1 MSKFWP
7 VFGHSSHVLFSKY
20 IFCVSNQSSCSAISK
35 KYSLKNRFMVLNK
48 IQRFLLGLSRL
59 YIQAQ
64 IIFEIEVPREEDS
77 IILNLYQSSL
87 CSTSIWTLGIF
98 LWSRRNIIFKILAD
112 IRYVLGTANTFETPR
127 ILILYIFWSVCVGNP
142 GTGPSWVP
150 TTWGSLSP
158 SGQST
163 IRTPRAGSSTSM

>member
-1 MSKFWP
+1 MRYQRSINSIKVFKVCQILSMSKFWP

-35 KYSLKNRFMVLNK
+35 KYSLKNKFMVLNE

-87 CSTSIWTLGIF
+87 CSTSIWTLGYLI
-98 LWSRRNIIFKILAD
+98 SCDQGA
-112 IRYVLGTANTFETPR
+112 
-127 ILILYIFWSVCVGNP
+127 ILYSKYLQIYDMF
-142 GTGPSWVP
+142 
-150 TTWGSLSP
+150 
-158 SGQST
+158 
-163 IRTPRAGSSTSM
+163 

>member
-1 MSKFWP
+1 MRYRRSINSIKDFNVCQILLMSKFWP
-7 VFGHSSHVLFSKY
+7 VLDHSSHVLFSKY

-35 KYSLKNRFMVLNK
+35 KYSLKNRFMVLNE

-87 CSTSIWTLGIF
+87 CSTSIWTLG
-98 LWSRRNIIFKILAD
+98 
-112 IRYVLGTANTFETPR
+112 Y
-127 ILILYIFWSVCVGNP
+127 LISCDQGAISYSKYLQIYAMF
-142 GTGPSWVP
+142 
-150 TTWGSLSP
+150 
-158 SGQST
+158 
-163 IRTPRAGSSTSM
+163 

>member
-1 MSKFWP
+1 MRYRRSINSIKVFNVCQILLMSKFWP
-7 VFGHSSHVLFSKY
+7 VLDHSSHVLFSKY

-35 KYSLKNRFMVLNK
+35 KYSLKNRFMVLNE

-87 CSTSIWTLGIF
+87 CSTSNLTLGYLVIKAQYHIQDTCRNTISF
-98 LWSRRNIIFKILAD
+98 L
-112 IRYVLGTANTFETPR
+112 
-127 ILILYIFWSVCVGNP
+127 VCIY
-142 GTGPSWVP
+142 
-150 TTWGSLSP
+150 LF
-158 SGQST
+158 
-163 IRTPRAGSSTSM
+163 

>member
-1 MSKFWP
+1 MRYRRSINSIKVFNVSYFLSMSKFWP

-35 KYSLKNRFMVLNK
+35 KYSLKNKFMVLNE
-48 IQRFLLGLSRL
+48 IQRFLLCLSRL

-87 CSTSIWTLGIF
+87 CSTSIWTLG
-98 LWSRRNIIFKILAD
+98 
-112 IRYVLGTANTFETPR
+112 Y
-127 ILILYIFWSVCVGNP
+127 LISCHQGAISYSKYLQIYAMF
-142 GTGPSWVP
+142 
-150 TTWGSLSP
+150 
-158 SGQST
+158 
-163 IRTPRAGSSTSM
+163 

>member
-1 MSKFWP
+1 MRYWRSINSIKDFNVCQILLMSKFWP
-7 VFGHSSHVLFSKY
+7 VLDHSSHVLFSKY

-35 KYSLKNRFMVLNK
+35 KYSLKNKFMVLNE

-87 CSTSIWTLGIF
+87 CSTSIWTLG
-98 LWSRRNIIFKILAD
+98 
-112 IRYVLGTANTFETPR
+112 Y
-127 ILILYIFWSVCVGNP
+127 LISCDQGAISYSKYLQIYAMF
-142 GTGPSWVP
+142 
-150 TTWGSLSP
+150 
-158 SGQST
+158 
-163 IRTPRAGSSTSM
+163 